1 MRPGSDQEIIVA
13 PGNDVIAGVA
23 VTVEELWNVAGA
35 NELGGVVDG
44 SGVVQGAKVL
54 DSVDCD
60 IVLVEEGVRE
70 VDVLS
75 VLMSVLFGDVLDEV
89 E

>member
-23 VTVEELWNVAGA
+23 ITVEELWNVAGA
-35 NELGGVVDG
+35 NELCGVVDG
-44 SGVVQGAKVL
+44 SGVVQGAEVL